1 MEKKTKIIKD
11 LQQEVSRR
19 FLPTGNPQPDLFQ
32 VFIIQWY
39 SCVCFCNFPKTGQR
53 VVSNQRRPYGRNWS
67 TSPECVVDAGVLFDR
82 RCDCD
87 CHGLCG
93 WQIGSLSAASEL
105 CPPPDT
111 TPHHTTPHLIW
122 EQPHIRTSS
131 FFRYLQDFTGTRL
144 SARAALK
151 NNKSYFQTCR
161 ATNTLQHRSQGWLF
175 ISLSNYKVAH
185 ERTYICF

>member
-1 MEKKTKIIKD
+1 MFASVIPKD
-11 LQQEVSRR
+11 WTESC
-19 FLPTGNPQPDLFQ
+19 FQ
-32 VFIIQWY
+32 
-39 SCVCFCNFPKTGQR
+39 
-53 VVSNQRRPYGRNWS
+53 
-67 TSPECVVDAGVLFDR
+67 
-82 RCDCD
+82 
-87 CHGLCG
+87 
-93 WQIGSLSAASEL
+93 SAAAVRQEL
-105 CPPPDT
+105 IHFSRVRCRRWSAVWSPLWLWLSWLVWLTNWFSFCCFWIMSPPD
-111 TPHHTTPHLIW
+111 TTPHLIW